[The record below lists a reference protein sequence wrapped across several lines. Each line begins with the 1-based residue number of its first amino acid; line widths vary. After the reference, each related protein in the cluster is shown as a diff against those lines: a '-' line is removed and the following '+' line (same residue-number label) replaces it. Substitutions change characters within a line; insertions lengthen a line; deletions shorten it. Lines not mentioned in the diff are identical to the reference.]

1 MTGPKR
7 EGGRS
12 KDQLIARTLRD
23 AHRPLSAY
31 DLIELLRDQGVNAP
45 TTVYRAL
52 NRLIAAGQVHRIES
66 LSAFVCCTGSCRRE
80 AVVFAICETCGTV
93 TEFDDEVIAGRLTNW
108 VEGAKFSLRQ
118 TTIELRGRCETCRTE
133 APLVPA

>member
-1 MTGPKR
+1 MTESKR
-7 EGGRS
+7 HVGRS
-12 KDQLIARTLRD
+12 KDQLIAQTLRD

-52 NRLIAAGQVHRIES
+52 NRLIAAGQVHRIET
-66 LSAFVCCTGSCRRE
+66 LNAFVCCTGNCHRE

-93 TEFDDEVIAGRLTNW
+93 TEFDDDIIAGRLTNW
-108 VEGAKFSLRQ
+108 VEGAKFSLQQ
-118 TTIELRGRCETCRTE
+118 TTIELRGRCEACRTE
-133 APLVPA
+133 AALSPA